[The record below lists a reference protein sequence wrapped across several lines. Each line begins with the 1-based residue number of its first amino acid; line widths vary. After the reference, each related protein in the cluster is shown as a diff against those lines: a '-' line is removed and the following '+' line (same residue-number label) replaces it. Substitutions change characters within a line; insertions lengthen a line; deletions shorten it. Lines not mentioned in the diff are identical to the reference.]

1 LLLLLLL
8 LYHPALSHAGSIDQ
22 WGGTQQTAQHTKSE
36 DEEEEEI
43 DVTRDHAE
51 EEEATADDLFDM
63 IE

>member
-1 LLLLLLL
+1 MTNW
-8 LYHPALSHAGSIDQ
+8 GEVV
-22 WGGTQQTAQHTKSE
+22 GGTQQTAQHTKSE

-51 EEEATADDLFDM
+51 EEEEATADDLFDM